1 MNNQTPYIEYNGEVY
16 EFEAS
21 FELKR
26 IYDREVKKE
35 YQNQLLKNIKTEE
48 EAKELQEL
56 MEYIQKHPD
65 LKEENI
71 DNKMREKLMKYR
83 ELTLNI
89 SLIKAYDKLCYLML
103 KEKYSITE
111 KQYQSML
118 EGLAKDYGISFIDV
132 FVQKVCEK
140 VFMPKEEKK
149 EEKKPLPSWID

>member
-103 KEKYSITE
+103 KEK
-111 KQYQSML
+111 
-118 EGLAKDYGISFIDV
+118 
-132 FVQKVCEK
+132 
-140 VFMPKEEKK
+140 
-149 EEKKPLPSWID
+149 